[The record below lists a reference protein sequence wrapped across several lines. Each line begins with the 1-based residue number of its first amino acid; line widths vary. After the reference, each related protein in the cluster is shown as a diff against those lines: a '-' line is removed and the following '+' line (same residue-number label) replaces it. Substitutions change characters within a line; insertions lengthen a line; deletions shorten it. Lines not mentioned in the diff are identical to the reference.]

1 MECVGRVRWSAPLVL
16 LLILGGAQA
25 AAPQGASP
33 ATPVPA
39 VTGPIPVTPTSVP
52 LMASSAL
59 QTVVDLPGA
68 GYVEEEFFVSGRANV
83 YDWAANGA
91 LSVRTAAT
99 PYTTRIL
106 LRRPAD
112 PQRFSGNVVVEI
124 ANGARG
130 FDFNF
135 AWGVSHDYFM
145 ENGDVFVV
153 LTLAEGNLEGL
164 KAFDAVRY
172 APLSMA
178 NPTLDETCVSGRGGG
193 PPTPSTFE
201 EGLRWDILSQV
212 AALLKAARPGGPL
225 AGFNVQRAYMTAYNP
240 GEMVTYMA
248 AIHPNARLANGDPV
262 YDGYIQHR
270 HPRPVR
276 IRRCAPAPAADDP
289 RQTLR
294 NLGVPLIRVMPET
307 DVITLSEFR
316 REDSD
321 AAGDRY
327 RLYEVAGGSHADGWF
342 YPFQPSVEVLKQVG
356 SNYPYLASWPFH
368 NQCEPEML
376 LMMTPINTY
385 VLDAAFANLTRWVR
399 DGVAPPRAARIEIE
413 NVGTPQAR
421 VARDESGNAVGG
433 VRTPYVDVPIATY
446 HTTSVG
452 DGFCP
457 EIGHKEPFDWAR
469 LNRLHGTPQNYAAK
483 VAQSVDRLVQERWL
497 TESDGRKITAE
508 AASAVMSSSN

>member
-1 MECVGRVRWSAPLVL
+1 MEGIGRARRSAPLVL
-16 LLILGGAQA
+16 LLIIGGAQA
-25 AAPQGASP
+25 AAPQDAP
-33 ATPVPA
+33 AATPVPS
-39 VTGPIPVTPTSVP
+39 VTGPIPVTLTSVP
-52 LMASSAL
+52 LMASSTL
-59 QTVVDLPGA
+59 QTVVNLPGR

-83 YDWAANGA
+83 YDWAANGT
-91 LSVRTAAT
+91 LSVRTPAA
-99 PYTTRIL
+99 PYTTRML

-112 PQRFSGNVVVEI
+112 PQRFSGNVIVEI

-135 AWGVSHDYFM
+135 VWGVSHDYFM

-153 LTLAEGNLEGL
+153 LTLAQGNLEGL
-164 KAFDAVRY
+164 KLFDPVRY

-178 NPTLDETCVSGRGGG
+178 NPAPDESCASGRGGG
-193 PPTPSTFE
+193 APTTSTFE

-225 AGFNVQRAYMTAYNP
+225 PGFNVQRAYMTAYNP
-240 GEMVTYMA
+240 GEMPTYMA
-248 AIHPNARLANGDPV
+248 AVHPRARLANGDPV

-289 RQTLR
+289 RQTLPS
-294 NLGVPLIRVMPET
+294 LDVPLIRIMPET
-307 DVITLSEFR
+307 DVITLSRFR

-321 AAGDRY
+321 APGDRY

-342 YPFQPSVEVLKQVG
+342 YPFQPSVEVLKKVG

-368 NQCEPEML
+368 NQCEPEMML
-376 LMMTPINTY
+376 IMTPINTY
-385 VLDAAFANLTRWVR
+385 VMDAAFANLTHWVR
-399 DGVAPPRAARIEIE
+399 DGIAPPRAARIAIE
-413 NVGTPQAR
+413 NVSTPQAR
-421 VARDESGNAVGG
+421 VVRDESGNAVGG

-446 HTTSVG
+446 HTSSVG
-452 DGFCP
+452 DTFCP
-457 EIGHKEPFDWAR
+457 EVGHLEPFGWAR
-469 LNRLHGTPQNYAAK
+469 LNRLHGTPENYAAK

-497 TESDGRKITAE
+497 TESDGRKIKAE
-508 AASAVMSSSN
+508 SASVAVSSSN